1 TAAKRETRATR
12 QPGPGGTA
20 APEGVKPV
28 GWGVAAGTAVAITGP
43 VLGAAGGDAAAVD
56 GARAA
61 ASRAGADA
69 VPGGWGIAAGT
80 AVAAPGPVR
89 GAAGIDGARAA
100 AGRAWAGAVPAGWS
114 GDRAVGARGGDPPTS
129 PVAAGGPAFWDLADG
144 AGWGTAC
151 CIGDRAALTGARATG
166 PA

>member
-1 TAAKRETRATR
+1 GGGAKAGRAAAGRSGSGAGAGSGVVVRGIDARRTAAKRETRATR

-69 VPGGWGIAAGT
+69 VWGCWGLACGQAVATDGPGPGGA
-80 AVAAPGPVR
+80 
-89 GAAGIDGARAA
+89 
-100 AGRAWAGAVPAGWS
+100 
-114 GDRAVGARGGDPPTS
+114 
-129 PVAAGGPAFWDLADG
+129 
-144 AGWGTAC
+144 
-151 CIGDRAALTGARATG
+151 
-166 PA
+166 